1 MRASTRA
8 QGVTIASHDV
18 VNFVPFPRSAIRRNS
33 MFAPSPS
40 ERDVGASVLSKLCVC
55 VLLCVC
61 TRASVR
67 TMPLFV
73 WSMHTAKSVIKGMSD
88 RVNVCPC

>member
-55 VLLCVC
+55 VVVCVH
-61 TRASVR
+61 ASKCAHNA
-67 TMPLFV
+67 L
-73 WSMHTAKSVIKGMSD
+73 
-88 RVNVCPC
+88 VCVVHAHGKVCDQGNE